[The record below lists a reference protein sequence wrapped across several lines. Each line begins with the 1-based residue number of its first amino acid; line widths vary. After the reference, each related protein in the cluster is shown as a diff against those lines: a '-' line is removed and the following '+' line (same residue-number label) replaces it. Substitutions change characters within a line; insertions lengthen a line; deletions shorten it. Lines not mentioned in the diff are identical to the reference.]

1 MFLHLL
7 YFSRAISDFKMGVFL
22 CFSPFMFVLLGSRST
37 KLLMFHVWKLLFILA
52 VGGNVGGTSL
62 EHLQLY
68 TCCGRDMIQA
78 VYFYGGDIH
87 L

>member
-1 MFLHLL
+1 MFL
-7 YFSRAISDFKMGVFL
+7 
-22 CFSPFMFVLLGSRST
+22 
-37 KLLMFHVWKLLFILA
+37 VWELLFILA

-68 TCCGRDMIQA
+68 ACCGRDTIQA
-78 VYFYGGDIH
+78 VYFYGEDIH